1 MNKERDAREVLGDI
15 LRRMGIDAS
24 IEVNDEADRVVLD
37 IKGAESGLVIGKKGQ
52 TLEALQFLVSKI
64 AHRGNEADA
73 AGQSRGLGKPIVV
86 DSGGYR
92 VRREGAL
99 IELATRLGEKARHT
113 GRTITVNPM
122 SPHERR
128 IIHITLDKVP
138 GVTTRSEGEGIFRRL
153 LIIPAP
159 EKGAPAAKAA
169 PPDEG

>member
-1 MNKERDAREVLGDI
+1 MSERDARVVLGTI
-15 LRRMGIDAS
+15 LEKMGIAAS
-24 IEVNDEADRVVLD
+24 IELRDEADRTVLD
-37 IKGAESGLVIGKKGQ
+37 IKGDEAGLVIGKKGA
-52 TLEALQFLVSKI
+52 TLEALQFLVAKI
-64 AHRGNEADA
+64 VHRGAEGEA
-73 AGQSRGLGKPIVV
+73 GSSKLPTKPIVV

-92 VRREGAL
+92 VRREEAL
-99 IELATRLGEKARHT
+99 VELATRLGDKARQT

-159 EKGAPAAKAA
+159 DKV
-169 PPDEG
+169 

>member
-1 MNKERDAREVLGDI
+1 MIQRDAREVLGT
-15 LRRMGIDAS
+15 LLEKMGIEAT
-24 IEVNDEADRVVLD
+24 IELRDEPDRTVLD
-37 IKGAESGLVIGKKGQ
+37 IKGDEAGLVIGKKGA
-52 TLEALQFLVSKI
+52 TLEALQFIVAKI
-64 AHRGNEADA
+64 IHRGFEGEA
-73 AGQSRGLGKPIVV
+73 GSSKLPGKPIVI

-92 VRREGAL
+92 VRREEAL
-99 IELATRLGEKARHT
+99 VELATRLGEKARQS

-159 EKGAPAAKAA
+159 DKV
-169 PPDEG
+169 

>member
-1 MNKERDAREVLGDI
+1 MDKERDAREVLGEI
-15 LRRMGIDAS
+15 LKRMGIDAS
-24 IEVNDEADRVVLD
+24 IDVNDEADRVVLD

-52 TLEALQFLVSKI
+52 TLEALQFLVAKI
-64 AHRGNEADA
+64 VHRGFEGEA
-73 AGQSRGLGKPIVV
+73 GSSRSPTKPIVV
-86 DSGGYR
+86 DVGGYR
-92 VRREGAL
+92 ARREEAL
-99 IELATRLGEKARHT
+99 VELANRLGEKARHT

-159 EKGAPAAKAA
+159 DKV
-169 PPDEG
+169 